1 MSTVLINID
10 ASELP
15 ELRKF
20 VRANHA
26 KMRVIKDEEEIM
38 EKLVEEGLKS
48 ENIPLAELKRELKK
62 NAGSR

>member
-10 ASELP
+10 AAELP
-15 ELRKF
+15 GLRKF
-20 VRANHA
+20 VRDSHA

-48 ENIPLAELKRELKK
+48 ENIPLATLKRELKK